1 MKELKPGD
9 RVAAAYLGWA
19 REYPAVYIG
28 TVKNV
33 TENFVTIYPE
43 KGPEWLQ
50 SRRWIGRKDKDGRR
64 YFTAPKERVISID
77 FNICG

>member
-50 SRRWIGRKDKDGRR
+50 SHR
-64 YFTAPKERVISID
+64 
-77 FNICG
+77 